1 MEDESL
7 MSLPLLLAP
16 SPVQSRYALSH
27 MLIESHHRCDGR
39 QSLCVP
45 SRRRLER
52 LGKGEEWLPVCVP
65 SRRRSERLG
74 KGEEWLPDQNI
85 GAEKR
90 KVATKVRSRL
100 GVLKRDRV
108 KIILVVK

>member
-1 MEDESL
+1 
-7 MSLPLLLAP
+7 MSLLLLLAP
-16 SPVQSRYALSH
+16 SPMQSRYALSH
-27 MLIESHHRCDGR
+27 VLIESHHRCDGR
-39 QSLCVP
+39 QSLYVP

-52 LGKGEEWLPVCVP
+52 LEKGEEWLH
-65 SRRRSERLG
+65 
-74 KGEEWLPDQNI
+74 DQNR
-85 GAEKR
+85 GVKMR

>member
-1 MEDESL
+1 
-7 MSLPLLLAP
+7 
-16 SPVQSRYALSH
+16 
-27 MLIESHHRCDGR
+27 
-39 QSLCVP
+39 VP

-52 LGKGEEWLPVCVP
+52 LGKGEEWLH
-65 SRRRSERLG
+65 
-74 KGEEWLPDQNI
+74 DQNR

-100 GVLKRDRV
+100 GVLKRHRV